1 MPVSPSRPEV
11 VLTIRTLEVFRRI
24 SLRCPRLGIQAF
36 VRALCDIHHV
46 PPRPYLSVQFTVA
59 FDLYLALRRAA
70 DKRVQVALGRD
81 APNWRLKNACPSCT
95 YKLEGEPELLIPTL
109 VTIDGNNSLSRF
121 WRRAREEVGED
132 GSTIPGES
140 RERQDDRPPPGDRY
154 LPREEVDEWSRE
166 NLAELM
172 KTFPPPEEEDE
183 DEDESGCSERWQ
195 NMKEDVTARAYGM
208 YDETGIFPALCRHG
222 FCLIIVDMI
231 KSGELAQYGYAVAAH
246 LMRTLGPMGLGY
258 DIGCKFAKMV
268 RAHPT
273 LASLAR
279 DTDFRALVGAFH
291 GAGHNRKCQTRN
303 LTMYVPGVGTE
314 PLEGCEIFFSKSNN
328 LASTTR
334 YATRFHRQQAIVS
347 YLDHADTC
355 DAYQG
360 LCMCPLTLKD
370 DSNTSLAL
378 LLASKYRNA
387 LKIKK
392 TLPALQQ
399 TMDKMGVPNRDVF
412 ETWLEAERRFL
423 DALSKEPLEETLQ
436 MEYLQ
441 KLIILEEHE
450 ERMRVVLANVP
461 PEIPAS
467 CQTTYDT
474 AVKETRRIET
484 QRRHAL
490 ELHSKSLAVVQ
501 DLEYRLRITPRWVR
515 GSPEW
520 EATEKMVQNR
530 RYQRALDHLEGL
542 VVARMFEL
550 TKVNM
555 SGTGYKL
562 RKHIAK
568 ALQSRSK
575 AVKAAIERYNSAAMA
590 MSPPRTTLT
599 WEEVVEYAFLADFD
613 LLRDGRED
621 IRDEPWAQPSGRAA
635 MDQHFKLLRADEE
648 IIRLN
653 VEIPR
658 LVTHMVDEEAFLV
671 YHETRLAD
679 EGNAALAHQVRL
691 QRVERGRFN
700 ALHMERLVK
709 LGKTPGFTASL
720 VPGVSVSKERRVP
733 DDNLNGEDAHMAPPA
748 ASPLPAMRP
757 VATPPANEPKE
768 DDGDDG
774 EQEIVAA
781 RAYEH
786 IVRIAHDPEGP
797 RPDPPS

>member
-11 VLTIRTLEVFRRI
+11 VLTIRTLEVFRRM

-46 PPRPYLSVQFTVA
+46 PPRPYLSIQFTVA
-59 FDLYLALRRAA
+59 FDLYLALRTAA

-95 YKLEGEPELLIPTL
+95 YKLEGEPELLIPIL
-109 VTIDGNNSLSRF
+109 GTIDGNNSLSRF

-132 GSTIPGES
+132 GDTIPGKS

-154 LPREEVDEWSRE
+154 LPREEVEKWSRE

-172 KTFPPPEEEDE
+172 KAFPPPEEEGGEE
-183 DEDESGCSERWQ
+183 DDSGCSERWQ

-246 LMRTLGPMGLGY
+246 LMRVLGPMGLGY

-347 YLDHADTC
+347 YLDHADAC

-360 LCMCPLTLKD
+360 L
-370 DSNTSLAL
+370 SL

-399 TMDKMGVPNRDVF
+399 TMDKMGIPNREVF
-412 ETWLEAERRFL
+412 ETWLDAERQFL

-441 KLIILEEHE
+441 KLIILEEHD
-450 ERMRVVLANVP
+450 
-461 PEIPAS
+461 
-467 CQTTYDT
+467 CQTTYDA

-490 ELHSKSLAVVQ
+490 ELHGKSLAVVQ
-501 DLEYRLRITPRWVR
+501 DLEYRLRITPRWVH
-515 GSPEW
+515 GSSEW
-520 EATEKMVQNR
+520 EATEKLVQNR

-635 MDQHFKLLRADEE
+635 MDQHYKLLRADEE
-648 IIRLN
+648 IIRLD

-671 YHETRLAD
+671 HHERRLAD

-691 QRVERGRFN
+691 HRVERGRFN

-709 LGKTPGFTASL
+709 LSKTPGFTASL
-720 VPGVSVSKERRVP
+720 VPGVSVSKERHVP
-733 DDNLNGEDAHMAPPA
+733 DDYLNGEDAHMAPPT
-748 ASPLPAMRP
+748 ASTLPAMRP

-781 RAYEH
+781 QAYEH
-786 IVRIAHDPEGP
+786 IVRIAHDPDGP
-797 RPDPPS
+797 RPDAPS